1 MKEQNKNTQTK
12 ELSTTPSVSGWIWI
26 AKTYPKLENKQY
38 TVLDKYGNIEEN
50 ILFGC
55 GGFMNEPFS
64 FFEGKIV
71 KAKDIIA
78 YR

>member
-1 MKEQNKNTQTK
+1 MTEENKNTEKQCDIN
-12 ELSTTPSVSGWIWI
+12 SVSGWLWI
-26 AKTYPKLENKQY
+26 AKTSPKLENKQY

-50 ILFGC
+50 VLFGC
-55 GGFMNEPFS
+55 SGFMNEPFS
-64 FFEGKIV
+64 FFEGNTI